1 MQSYSYIDID
11 QINLIS
17 DGNKELV
24 SDLALMFTNQA
35 PAFAK
40 QFDELYSSKDFL
52 ALSKLAHKVKG
63 SVSTIG
69 ITRLVESMKELELIA
84 KEGINEEKYSV
95 LIDEFKVVSQ
105 KALNELNH
113 YLENYK
119 TEPL

>member
-17 DGNKELV
+17 DGSKELV
-24 SDLALMFTNQA
+24 SDLALIFKNQA
-35 PAFAK
+35 PAFAR
-40 QFDELYSSKDFL
+40 QFDELYFSKNFL

-69 ITRLVESMKELELIA
+69 ITRLVESMKELEHIA
-84 KEGINEEKYSV
+84 KEGVSKEKYSV
-95 LIDEFKVVSQ
+95 LIDEFKTVSQ

-113 YLENYK
+113 YLENNK
-119 TEPL
+119 TEPI

>member
-1 MQSYSYIDID
+1 MQSYLYIDIA

-17 DGNKELV
+17 DGSKELI
-24 SDLALMFTNQA
+24 SDLALMFKSQA

-52 ALSKLAHKVKG
+52 ALGKLAHKVKG

-69 ITRLVESMKELELIA
+69 ITKLIESMEQLERIA
-84 KEGINEEKYSV
+84 KKGVNKEKYPA
-95 LIDEFKVVSQ
+95 LIDEFKTVSQ

-119 TEPL
+119 TEPI